1 MYILKCNKQIE
12 LTIPLQYIDTLV
24 IERKSTEPS
33 KPSEPTKAR
42 WFGVSTR
49 CHQNEIVHAIGW
61 QCCTDLLPLL
71 NLRI

>member
-1 MYILKCNKQIE
+1 MYILKCNNQIE

-33 KPSEPTKAR
+33 KPYDPTKAQ
-42 WFGVSTR
+42 WFGGSTR
-49 CHQNEIVHAIGW
+49 CHQTKIVHAIGW

-71 NLRI
+71 NIRI